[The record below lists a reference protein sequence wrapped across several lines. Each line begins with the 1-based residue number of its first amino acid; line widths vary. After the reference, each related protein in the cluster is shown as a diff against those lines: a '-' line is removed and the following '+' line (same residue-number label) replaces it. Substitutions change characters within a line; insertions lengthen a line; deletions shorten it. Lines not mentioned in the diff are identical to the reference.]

1 VTLLDPE
8 QVDLADLALA
18 LEDNSH
24 EHSWWLDPATG
35 RLEPHFRDDL
45 GEVALDEG
53 QAARLISVEPLPPA
67 VGYGDM
73 KDFVAFV
80 REPSTRATLE
90 RALAGRGAFRRFK
103 DSLLEHPELRRAWF
117 EFHDARGE
125 RRAIEWLLD
134 RGLVEPASADAA
146 IARRPEPEMPDLP
159 GLLDA
164 EGVAQRVAGD
174 LRRLY
179 RERLRG
185 VILFGPW
192 ARGDA
197 HPEAAVELLVVL
209 DEVGDHWEE
218 KRRMDRVMWRH
229 SVRNDTV
236 VTETPV
242 AEAELGRAAIPLL
255 ARARREGLWI
265 E

>member
-1 VTLLDPE
+1 MLDPE

-18 LEDNSH
+18 LEDNSR
-24 EHSWWLDPATG
+24 EHSWWFDPATG
-35 RLEPHFRDDL
+35 RLEPHFADDF

-53 QAARLISVEPLPPA
+53 QAARLIAVEPLPPA

-73 KDFVAFV
+73 QDFVTHV
-80 REPSTRATLE
+80 REPRTREALE

-103 DSLLEHPELRRAWF
+103 DSLLEYAELRRAWF
-117 EFHDARGE
+117 DFHDARGE

-134 RGLVEPASADAA
+134 RGLVEPASAAA
-146 IARRPEPEMPDLP
+146 AVARRPEPETPDVP

-174 LRRLY
+174 LHRLY

-185 VILFGPW
+185 VILMGPW

-197 HPEAAVELLVVL
+197 HPEAALELIVVL
-209 DEVGDHWEE
+209 DEVTDHWEE
-218 KRRMDRVMWRH
+218 KRTMDRVMWRH

-236 VTETPV
+236 VTETPI
-242 AEAELGRAAIPLL
+242 AEEELVRGATPLL
-255 ARARREGLWI
+255 ERARREGLRI

>member
-1 VTLLDPE
+1 MLDPE

-18 LEDNSH
+18 LEDNSR
-24 EHSWWLDPATG
+24 EHSWWFDPATG
-35 RLEPHFRDDL
+35 RLEPHFLDDL

-53 QAARLISVEPLPPA
+53 QAARLIAVEPLPPA
-67 VGYGDM
+67 VGYDDM
-73 KDFVAFV
+73 QDFVAFV
-80 REPSTRATLE
+80 REPGMRQALE
-90 RALAGRGAFRRFK
+90 SALAGRGAFRRFK

-117 EFHDARGE
+117 DFHDARGE

-134 RGLVEPASADAA
+134 RGLVEQASAEAA
-146 IARRPEPEMPDLP
+146 IARRPEPEVPELP

-164 EGVAQRVAGD
+164 EGVAQRVAAD
-174 LRRLY
+174 LQRLY
-179 RERLRG
+179 TQRLRG
-185 VILFGPW
+185 VILLGPW

-197 HPEAAVELLVVL
+197 HPEAALELLVVL
-209 DEVGDHWEE
+209 DEVADHWEE

-236 VTETPV
+236 VTETPI
-242 AEAELGRAAIPLL
+242 AEAELDGAATLLL
-255 ARARREGLWI
+255 ARARREGVRI

>member
-1 VTLLDPE
+1 MLDPE

-18 LEDNSH
+18 LEDNSR
-24 EHSWWLDPATG
+24 EHSWWFDPVTG
-35 RLEPHFRDDL
+35 RLEPHFVDDI

-53 QAARLISVEPLPPA
+53 HAARLIAVEPLPPT

-73 KDFVAFV
+73 QDFVAYV
-80 REPSTRATLE
+80 RDPRTRGALE
-90 RALAGRGAFRRFK
+90 RAIAGRGAFRRFK
-103 DSLLEHPELRRAWF
+103 DSLFEYPDLRRAWF
-117 EFHDARGE
+117 DFHDARGE

-134 RGLVEPASADAA
+134 RGLVEPASAEAA
-146 IARRPEPEMPDLP
+146 VARRPEPEMPDVP

-164 EGVAQRVAGD
+164 EGVARRVAGD
-174 LRRLY
+174 LQRIY

-185 VILFGPW
+185 VILLGPW

-197 HPEAAVELLVVL
+197 RSEAALELLVVL
-209 DEVGDHWEE
+209 DEVTDHWEE

-242 AEAELGRAAIPLL
+242 AEEELAQAATPLL
-255 ARARREGLWI
+255 VRARPGGCGSSE
-265 E
+265 

>member
-1 VTLLDPE
+1 MLDPE

-18 LEDNSH
+18 LEDNSR
-24 EHSWWLDPATG
+24 EHSWWFDPVTG
-35 RLEPHFRDDL
+35 RLEPHFVDDL

-53 QAARLISVEPLPPA
+53 QAARLIAVEPLPPA

-73 KDFVAFV
+73 EDFVAYV
-80 REPSTRATLE
+80 REPRTRGALE
-90 RALAGRGAFRRFK
+90 RAIAGRGAFRRFK
-103 DSLLEHPELRRAWF
+103 DSLLEYPELRRAWF
-117 EFHDARGE
+117 DFHDVRGE

-134 RGLVEPASADAA
+134 RDLVEPASAEAA
-146 IARRPEPEMPDLP
+146 VARRPEPEMPDVP

-174 LRRLY
+174 LQRLY
-179 RERLRG
+179 RDRLRG
-185 VILFGPW
+185 VILLGPW

-197 HPEAAVELLVVL
+197 HPEAALELLVVL
-209 DEVGDHWEE
+209 DKVDDHWEE
-218 KRRMDRVMWRH
+218 KRHMDRVMWRH

-236 VTETPV
+236 ITETPV
-242 AEAELGRAAIPLL
+242 AESDLDVAATPLL
-255 ARARREGLWI
+255 ARARREGLRI